1 MLITKEHQEALIE
14 NYRKKGRNEFEC
26 MGFVEGLNEMLNLI
40 DKKIKQKKMKIP
52 YQIRIEPEQLE
63 QLKKLA
69 KENGTSVNHEIR
81 QAIRKVVNCN

>member
-1 MLITKEHQEALIE
+1 
-14 NYRKKGRNEFEC
+14 
-26 MGFVEGLNEMLNLI
+26 
-40 DKKIKQKKMKIP
+40 MKIP

-81 QAIRKVVNCN
+81 QSIRNKTPMYNSLEGFKRFLNNDLGYDGSLNEEIEVYREFLAKK